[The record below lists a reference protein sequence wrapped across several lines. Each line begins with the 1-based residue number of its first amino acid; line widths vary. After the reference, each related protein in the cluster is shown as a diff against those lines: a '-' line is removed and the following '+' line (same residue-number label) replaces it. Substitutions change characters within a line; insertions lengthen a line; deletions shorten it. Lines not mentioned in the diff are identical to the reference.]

1 MYSFHFMHSA
11 SMLYMSKFS
20 NVQKIEP
27 KKKELKRLP
36 SSFFCLFE
44 AP

>member
-27 KKKELKRLP
+27 KKKKVKKIAL
-36 SSFFCLFE
+36 FFLLSL
-44 AP
+44 